1 MKQATKRIAILTM
14 AASMLAPM
22 ASAAQY
28 ASRAEKR
35 KAMKEVLANDKA
47 AIKVSRVYT
56 DKNAKTKG
64 FPWMKQHDVKQMK
77 APKAFKEGMKTTTA
91 DTKMKAPKAFK
102 KNPNAI
108 YGCVLDMEGWPL
120 YSYEKPY
127 GMYEV
132 TQQDGNNVKNIEEHH
147 GFYAGGGGVLADGTY
162 YAIDDWPQSFMGY
175 SFVTYY
181 TYDANTWRC
190 IGDEEGY
197 DFTDEGSI
205 SSDLAFDPTTGY
217 AYGTF
222 LADESVGEEGPFVF
236 GKMYFDDGPYRGEAI
251 AECGEWYLSAIGCTA
266 SGKLYGIDPE
276 GKFYSINKTTG
287 DKILIADTGL
297 VNEKGTLTSGTIDP
311 YTGKFIYFLPSEE
324 LDEVNYKK
332 YFYVN
337 MYSIDC
343 ATGSV
348 TKIGAVQDG
357 AQFAGAFM
365 YPAPPS
371 SGAPGAVTNLTVTP
385 GADGAL
391 KATVSCTAPT
401 IDAAGAKLSQLER
414 IDVKLGM
421 YVVDSKECE
430 PGENVTFEITTEQG
444 DNQITVIPYNV
455 AGAGAESRVSVFT
468 GVDLPADPTETVA
481 TVQPDGSVL
490 ISWQAP
496 SLGQNGG
503 FVDPAKITYN
513 IYSSDAEHNS
523 VASRVNATSYVFT
536 PSNDSPKVIRFQI
549 FARNEAGGSEKGA
562 KTNSVP
568 IGKAYEL
575 PFKESF
581 PNAYVTSGP
590 WTVDQVDEAEWG
602 MLTDQGKSVYASDGD
617 NGFAVFFPGE
627 TTKSSSML
635 YSVKIDISKASKPML
650 TFMYAGDANRIKAQ
664 VAKNGEAFETVKT
677 IDLNANPASDWSK
690 ATVDLADFKGA
701 DFIQIG
707 FLGEAVNDLEKMML
721 VDDIRVIDN
730 VGKDIAAVEIK
741 APARVQVG
749 KEFEAVVTVENRGTD
764 NLEAFK
770 VMLMRNGNVVA
781 EQDGGSLEADKKS
794 NISFNIAAAP
804 AWGKS
809 AELSARVVCQGDEAT
824 YNDLCEA
831 TPIIIEQAAYPTT
844 TLSINTMANHVLL
857 EWTPVTLDNI
867 KVTPI
872 VEDFEDPTYEDFT
885 ISDFGDWTLRDE
897 DKSKS
902 TYVVGIPVPGY
913 EGWYSEFY
921 QYPNVGAP
929 MAFQLLNPRKAGMLE
944 LSPEWTPKSGDRMM
958 VAFNAEYAEDQDDH
972 KTRDDDWLIS
982 PLLPGTE
989 QTISLW
995 ARACSDEYGPEKL
1008 QILYSE
1014 TGKDINDFVRIKSLD
1029 ITGKWTEVTA
1039 QLPEGAKYFAV
1050 RCTSL
1055 DVFALMVDDIKFIPD
1070 WQLPADCDVTGYNLY
1085 RNGVKLN
1092 EAPLTVTSY
1101 DVQMPEEQNVEF
1113 VATVVYSNGV
1123 ESCASNRVML
1133 NESGVANVNADA
1145 LAIFGG
1151 KGAVNVI
1158 TPREVLVQVFDASG
1172 RLTASE
1178 LCNGS
1183 KSIALPAGIYIVKA
1197 GSTAVKT
1204 IVR

>member
-1 MKQATKRIAILTM
+1 MRQATKRLAILAM

-22 ASAAQY
+22 ASAAQF
-28 ASRAEKR
+28 ANRAEKR
-35 KAMKEVLANDKA
+35 KAMKEALATDKA
-47 AIKVSRVYT
+47 AIKANRVYT
-56 DKNAKTKG
+56 SKNAKTKG

-77 APKAFKEGMKTTTA
+77 APKAFREGLKTSTA

-102 KNPNAI
+102 KNAKAI

-120 YSYEKPY
+120 YAYEKPY
-127 GMYEV
+127 GMFEV
-132 TQQDGNNVKNIEEHH
+132 TQQDGNNVKSVAEHH

-162 YAIDDWPQSFMGY
+162 YAIDDWSQSFMGY
-175 SFVTYY
+175 ELVTYY
-181 TYDANTWRC
+181 AYDADTWEC
-190 IGDEEGY
+190 VSDDMGY
-197 DFTDEGSI
+197 DFTDPGSI
-205 SSDLAFDPTTGY
+205 ASDLAFDPTTGY

-222 LADESVGEEGPFVF
+222 LADESVGEEGPYVF
-236 GKMYFDDGPYRGEAI
+236 GQMYFDDGPYRGEAI
-251 AECGEWYLSAIGCTA
+251 AECGEWFLSAIACTA

-276 GKFYSINKTTG
+276 GKFYSINKATG
-287 DKILIADTGL
+287 DKTLIAETGL
-297 VNEKGTLTSGTIDP
+297 VNEKGTLTTGTIDP
-311 YTGKFIYFLPSEE
+311 NTGKFIYFLPSEMV
-324 LDEVNYKK
+324 DEANYKK
-332 YFYVN
+332 YFYIT

-343 ATGSV
+343 ATGEV
-348 TKIGAVQDG
+348 TKVGAVQDG
-357 AQFAGAFM
+357 AQLAGAFM

-371 SGAPGAVTNLTVTP
+371 ESAPGAVTNLTATA
-385 GADGAL
+385 GADGVL
-391 KATVSCTAPT
+391 KATVSFTAPT
-401 IDAAGAKLSQLER
+401 VDAAGKTLSQLER
-414 IDVKLGM
+414 VDVKLGL
-421 YVVDSKECE
+421 YVVASKECE
-430 PGENVTFEITTEQG
+430 PGENVSVEIDTEQG

-455 AGAGAESRVSVFT
+455 SGAGTESRISVFT
-468 GVDLPADPTETVA
+468 GVDLPADPTDAVA
-481 TVQPDGSVL
+481 TVQADGSVL

-496 SLGQNGG
+496 TVGQNGG
-503 FVDPAKITYN
+503 YVDPAKITYN
-513 IYSSDAEHNS
+513 IYSSDAENNS
-523 VASRVNATSYVFT
+523 VASRVNATSYTFT
-536 PSNDSPKVIRFQI
+536 PANDSPKVIRFQI

-568 IGKAYEL
+568 LGKAYQL

-590 WTVDQVDEAEWG
+590 WTIDQVDEAEWG
-602 MLTDQGKSVYASDGD
+602 MLNDQGKSVYAADGD

-627 TTKSSSML
+627 TTKSSSLL

-664 VAKNGEAFETVKT
+664 VAKNGEAFTTVKT
-677 IDLNANPASDWSK
+677 LDLNATPSSDWSK

-721 VDDIRVIDN
+721 IDDIRVIDN
-730 VGKDIAAVEIK
+730 VDKDIAAVEIY

-749 KEFEAVVTVENRGTD
+749 KEFEAAVTVENRGAE
-764 NLEAFK
+764 NVEAFK
-770 VMLMRNGNVVA
+770 VVLMRNGNVVA
-781 EQDGGSLEADKKS
+781 EQDGGALEADRKKEVKFS
-794 NISFNIAAAP
+794 IAAAP

-809 AELSARVVCQGDEAT
+809 ANLSARVVCEGDQAT

-831 TPIIIEQAAYPTT
+831 TPVVIEQAAYPTT
-844 TLSINTMANHVLL
+844 TLSINTMANHVQL
-857 EWTPVTLDNI
+857 EWTPISLDNI

-902 TYVVGIPVPGY
+902 TYVVGIPVPGH
-913 EGWYSEFY
+913 EGWYSEY
-921 QYPNVGAP
+921 YKYPNVGAP

-958 VAFNAEYAEDQDDH
+958 VAFNAEYVEDDDDF

-982 PLLPGTE
+982 PLLPATE

-995 ARACSDEYGPEKL
+995 ARACDDEYGPEKL

-1014 TGKDINDFVRIKSLD
+1014 TGKEINDFVRLKAFD
-1029 ITGKWTEVTA
+1029 IPAKWTEVSA

-1055 DVFALMVDDIKFIPD
+1055 DVFALMVDDIKFVPD

-1085 RNGVKLN
+1085 RNGVKVN
-1092 EAPLTVTSY
+1092 DQPLTVTNY
-1101 DVQMPEEQNVEF
+1101 DVQIPEEHNVEY

-1123 ESCASNRVML
+1123 ESCASNSVML

-1172 RLTASE
+1172 RLAASE

-1183 KSIALPAGIYIVKA
+1183 KSIAMPAGIYIVKA

>member
-1 MKQATKRIAILTM
+1 
-14 AASMLAPM
+14 
-22 ASAAQY
+22 
-28 ASRAEKR
+28 
-35 KAMKEVLANDKA
+35 
-47 AIKVSRVYT
+47 
-56 DKNAKTKG
+56 
-64 FPWMKQHDVKQMK
+64 
-77 APKAFKEGMKTTTA
+77 
-91 DTKMKAPKAFK
+91 
-102 KNPNAI
+102 
-108 YGCVLDMEGWPL
+108 
-120 YSYEKPY
+120 
-127 GMYEV
+127 
-132 TQQDGNNVKNIEEHH
+132 
-147 GFYAGGGGVLADGTY
+147 
-162 YAIDDWPQSFMGY
+162 
-175 SFVTYY
+175 
-181 TYDANTWRC
+181 
-190 IGDEEGY
+190 
-197 DFTDEGSI
+197 
-205 SSDLAFDPTTGY
+205 
-217 AYGTF
+217 
-222 LADESVGEEGPFVF
+222 
-236 GKMYFDDGPYRGEAI
+236 
-251 AECGEWYLSAIGCTA
+251 
-266 SGKLYGIDPE
+266 
-276 GKFYSINKTTG
+276 
-287 DKILIADTGL
+287 
-297 VNEKGTLTSGTIDP
+297 
-311 YTGKFIYFLPSEE
+311 
-324 LDEVNYKK
+324 
-332 YFYVN
+332 

-343 ATGSV
+343 ATGEV
-348 TKIGAVQDG
+348 TKVGAVQDG
-357 AQFAGAFM
+357 AQLAGAFM

-371 SGAPGAVTNLTVTP
+371 ESAPGAVTNLTATA
-385 GADGAL
+385 GADGVL
-391 KATVSCTAPT
+391 KATVTFTAPT
-401 IDAAGAKLSQLER
+401 VDAAGKTLSQLER
-414 IDVKLGM
+414 VDVKLGL
-421 YVVDSKECE
+421 YVVASKECE
-430 PGENVTFEITTEQG
+430 PGENVSVEIDTEQG

-455 AGAGAESRVSVFT
+455 SGAGTESRISVFT
-468 GVDLPADPTETVA
+468 GVDLPADPTDAVA
-481 TVQPDGSVL
+481 TVQADGSVL

-496 SLGQNGG
+496 TVGQNGG
-503 FVDPAKITYN
+503 YVDPAKITYN
-513 IYSSDAEHNS
+513 IYSSDAENNS
-523 VASRVNATSYVFT
+523 VASRVNATSYTFT
-536 PSNDSPKVIRFQI
+536 PANDSPKVIRFQI

-568 IGKAYEL
+568 LGKAYQL

-590 WTVDQVDEAEWG
+590 WTIDQVDEAEWG
-602 MLTDQGKSVYASDGD
+602 MLNDQGKSVYAADGD

-627 TTKSSSML
+627 TTKSSSLL

-664 VAKNGEAFETVKT
+664 VAKNGEAFTTVKT
-677 IDLNANPASDWSK
+677 LDLNATPSSDWSK

-721 VDDIRVIDN
+721 IDDIRVIDN
-730 VGKDIAAVEIK
+730 VDKDIAAVEIY
-741 APARVQVG
+741 APTRVQVG
-749 KEFEAVVTVENRGTD
+749 KEFEAAVTVENRGAE
-764 NLEAFK
+764 NVEAFK
-770 VMLMRNGNVVA
+770 VVLMRNGNVVA
-781 EQDGGSLEADKKS
+781 EQDGGALEADRKKEVKFS
-794 NISFNIAAAP
+794 IAAAP

-809 AELSARVVCQGDEAT
+809 ANLSARVVCEGDQAT

-831 TPIIIEQAAYPTT
+831 TPVVIEQAAYPTT
-844 TLSINTMANHVLL
+844 TLSINTMANHVQL
-857 EWTPVTLDNI
+857 EWTPISLDNI

-902 TYVVGIPVPGY
+902 TYVVGIPVPGH
-913 EGWYSEFY
+913 EGWYSEY
-921 QYPNVGAP
+921 YKYPNVGAP

-958 VAFNAEYAEDQDDH
+958 VAFNAEYVEDDDDF

-982 PLLPGTE
+982 PLLPATE

-995 ARACSDEYGPEKL
+995 ARACDDEYGPEKL

-1014 TGKDINDFVRIKSLD
+1014 AGKEINDFVRLKAFD
-1029 ITGKWTEVTA
+1029 IPAKWTEVSA

-1055 DVFALMVDDIKFIPD
+1055 DVFALMVDDIKFVPD

-1085 RNGVKLN
+1085 RNGVKVN
-1092 EAPLTVTSY
+1092 DQPLTVTNY
-1101 DVQMPEEQNVEF
+1101 DVQIPEEHNVEY

-1123 ESCASNRVML
+1123 ESCASNSVML

-1172 RLTASE
+1172 RLAASE

-1183 KSIALPAGIYIVKA
+1183 KSIAMPAGIYIVKA